1 MEVPKS
7 ASVPRAVTP
16 TVAPDEAFS
25 AMVLVAE
32 LLSATERVLS
42 STSVTAMEISL
53 VAVDVSPLESVD
65 VARTLT
71 VWDWADS

>member
-32 LLSATERVLS
+32 LLSSTESALS
-42 STSVTAMEISL
+42 STSVTAMVISL
-53 VAVDVSPLESVD
+53 VVAELSED
-65 VARTLT
+65 VALT
-71 VWDWADS
+71 VIV